1 VTGLAASV
9 VTSSSTHWLLLRML
23 LLLLYPC
30 SPAARQPA
38 KKSGAYLVELVRLTD
53 GEDRALSFDSVDD

>member
-9 VTSSSTHWLLLRML
+9 VTSSSTHLLLLMLL

-38 KKSGAYLVELVRLTD
+38 KKSGAYRVESVRLTD

>member
-9 VTSSSTHWLLLRML
+9 VTSSSTHLLLLML

-38 KKSGAYLVELVRLTD
+38 KKSGAYLVESVRLTD